1 MPSVLMERDGDV
13 ARLLVDRAA
22 ELNALD
28 AATLRELAAH
38 AAALTRE
45 PARVV
50 VLRTAGDRVFS
61 AGADI
66 AAMSEMTA
74 DEARRFSEL
83 GHATFEA
90 IEAIPCPVIAVVQG
104 AALGGGLE
112 LALACDL
119 IVASRKAR
127 FGLPETNLALI
138 PGFGGCSRL
147 ARRVGIGRAR
157 ELVLS
162 GRPLGAEEAERA
174 GLVTRLVDPAELAAE
189 AEKLAAELAPRPPLA
204 LARAKVAMRAAETS
218 DARTAARVE
227 IEAFAG
233 LFATEDTREGLQ
245 AFLARR
251 PPVFRGR

>member
-1 MPSVLMERDGDV
+1 VC
-13 ARLLVDRAA
+13 
-22 ELNALD
+22 
-28 AATLRELAAH
+28 
-38 AAALTRE
+38 
-45 PARVV
+45 
-50 VLRTAGDRVFS
+50 AG
-61 AGADI
+61 GADTAPW
-66 AAMSEMTA
+66 AAWPA

-83 GHATFEA
+83 GHATFDALES
-90 IEAIPCPVIAVVQG
+90 IPCPVVAVVQG

-119 IVASRKAR
+119 IVASRKGR

-147 ARRVGIGRAR
+147 ARRIGVGRAR

-162 GRPLGAEEAERA
+162 GRSLSAEEGERH
-174 GLVTRLVDPAELAAE
+174 GLVTRLIDDPAALVEEATRFAGELAA
-189 AEKLAAELAPRPPLA
+189 RPPLA
-204 LARAKVAMRAAETS
+204 LARAKAAMRAAETS

-227 IEAFAG
+227 IEAFSG
-233 LFATEDTREGLQ
+233 LFASEDTREGLT

>member
-1 MPSVLMERDGDV
+1 MATVQLERAGDV
-13 ARLLVDRAA
+13 VTLQIDRAA
-22 ELNALD
+22 ELNSLD

-38 AAALTRE
+38 AVALTRE
-45 PARVV
+45 TPRVV
-50 VLRTAGDRVFS
+50 LLRTAGDRVFS

-66 AAMSEMTA
+66 AAMAAMSA

-90 IEAIPCPVIAVVQG
+90 LESVPCPVVAVVQG

-119 IVASRKAR
+119 ILASKKAR

-157 ELVLS
+157 ELILT
-162 GRPLGAEEAERA
+162 GRSLTAEEAEREGLAFRVVEPA
-174 GLVTRLVDPAELAAE
+174 GLVEEATRFATELASRA
-189 AEKLAAELAPRPPLA
+189 PLA
-204 LARAKVAMRAAETS
+204 LARAKAAMRAAETS

-227 IEAFAG
+227 IEAFGG
-233 LFATEDTREGLQ
+233 LFATEDTREGLT
-245 AFLARR
+245 AFLARK